1 MITRSEPGGHVGVPY
16 TICRD
21 NPTDPDLKMQLID
34 YSRFFKSVHDFCLT
48 ELRKPLKAEEIMWKA
63 NKNNAHE
70 GAVCIAN
77 NGAAARCAL
86 GLLVVVVLL
95 LSNQ

>member
-1 MITRSEPGGHVGVPY
+1 MKFQKRARFLHERPHE
-16 TICRD
+16 R
-21 NPTDPDLKMQLID
+21 PT
-34 YSRFFKSVHDFCLT
+34 T
-48 ELRKPLKAEEIMWKA
+48 EDTMRGL

-70 GAVCIAN
+70 GAVCITG

-95 LSNQ
+95 LSVP

>member
-1 MITRSEPGGHVGVPY
+1 MR
-16 TICRD
+16 
-21 NPTDPDLKMQLID
+21 
-34 YSRFFKSVHDFCLT
+34 
-48 ELRKPLKAEEIMWKA
+48 KA
-63 NKNNAHE
+63 NKNDSHD

-95 LSNQ
+95 LSH